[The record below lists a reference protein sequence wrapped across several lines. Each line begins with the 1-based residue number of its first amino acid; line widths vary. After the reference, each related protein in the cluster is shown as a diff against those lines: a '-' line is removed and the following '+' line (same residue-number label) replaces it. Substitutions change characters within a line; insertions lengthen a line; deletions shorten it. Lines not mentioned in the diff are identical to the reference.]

1 MHTRR
6 GQKAT
11 QPLGGIMTYAND
23 ITTSNGVAP
32 DAEEE
37 EFDAADY
44 DDELSPEDED
54 EAEDD
59 DEEEWDD
66 DDDNEEEDE
75 EADK

>member
-1 MHTRR
+1 VHTRR

-32 DAEEE
+32 DAEED

-44 DDELSPEDED
+44 EDELSPEDED

-59 DEEEWDD
+59 DAEEWDD
-66 DDDNEEEDE
+66 DEDEEEDQ

>member
-1 MHTRR
+1 
-6 GQKAT
+6 
-11 QPLGGIMTYAND
+11 MTYAND

-32 DAEEE
+32 DAEED

-44 DDELSPEDED
+44 EDELSPEDED

-59 DEEEWDD
+59 DAEEWDD
-66 DDDNEEEDE
+66 DEDEEEDQ